1 MKKLIKIIFAFLLIL
16 MLPSCTKKED
26 KFLLKGNLSNE
37 TLVSVDNY
45 TLKGM
50 IENEESFVLV
60 VLLSTCS
67 AKNPCIPL
75 VLSTK

>member
-1 MKKLIKIIFAFLLIL
+1 MI
-16 MLPSCTKKED
+16 PSCTKKEE

-67 AKNPCIPL
+67 AKKP
-75 VLSTK
+75 

>member
-16 MLPSCTKKED
+16 MIPSCTKKED

-45 TLKGM
+45 TLKGVRRDLEH
-50 IENEESFVLV
+50 IKLILDDLV
-60 VLLSTCS
+60 TMLEIKS
-67 AKNPCIPL
+67 
-75 VLSTK
+75 